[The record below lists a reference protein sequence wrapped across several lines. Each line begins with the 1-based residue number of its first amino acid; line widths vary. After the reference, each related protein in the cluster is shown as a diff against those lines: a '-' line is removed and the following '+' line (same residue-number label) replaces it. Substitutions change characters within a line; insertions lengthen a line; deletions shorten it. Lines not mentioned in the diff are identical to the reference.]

1 MKIAV
6 TGATGHLG
14 SETIQTLKQATDN
27 KNIVGIARN
36 PEKASHWGVEIRKGD
51 YNNKKDFD
59 AALKGIDVVLLIPG
73 MGGAE
78 ERIQQH
84 RNVIDAA
91 VKNGVRKFI
100 FASFFGEAG
109 NTTLEPLLKSYRQTE
124 KDIMESGME
133 WIIGRD
139 GLYIEP
145 DVEYIE
151 KYTEAGEIANCGGS
165 GKASYTTRSELA
177 YAYAQIILS
186 DNQNGKILNLGGEP
200 ITQQQLTHYMNK
212 AFNAGLIYRE
222 MSPQEFLEFQ
232 KKTNGELLGKI
243 IAGIY
248 TKIRNG
254 EFAMD
259 SDFKAAAGREHI
271 SWEKYFEQL
280 AS

>member
-14 SETIQTLKQATDN
+14 SGIIQTLKQQVDN
-27 KNIVGIARN
+27 KIIVGIARK

-51 YNNKKDFD
+51 YNNKRDFD
-59 AALKGIDVVLLIPG
+59 AALRGIDVVLLIPG

-84 RNVIDAA
+84 RNVINAA
-91 VKNGVRKFI
+91 VKNRVRKFI
-100 FASFFGEAG
+100 FAGFFGKEG
-109 NTTLEPLLKSYRQTE
+109 NTTVDPLLKSYRRTE
-124 KDIMESGME
+124 KDIMKSGLE

-151 KYTEAGEIANCGGS
+151 KYREAGEIVNCAGS

-177 YAYAQIILS
+177 YAYTQIILS
-186 DNQNGKILNLGGEP
+186 DDQNGKILNLGGEP
-200 ITQQQLTHYMNK
+200 ITQKQLASYMNK
-212 AFNAGLIYRE
+212 AFNANLSYRE
-222 MSPQEFLEFQ
+222 VSPQEFLEFQ
-232 KKTNGELLGKI
+232 IKTNGEHLGKI
-243 IAGIY
+243 VAGIY

-254 EFAMD
+254 EYVMD